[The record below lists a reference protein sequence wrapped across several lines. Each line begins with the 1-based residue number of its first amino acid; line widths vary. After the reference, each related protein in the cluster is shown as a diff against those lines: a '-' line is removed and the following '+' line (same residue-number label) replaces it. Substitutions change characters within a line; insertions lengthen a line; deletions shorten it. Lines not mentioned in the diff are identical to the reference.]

1 MKDTLVKYANELKAK
16 LESKDIPIKHV
27 NHPNEYREFLT
38 RELKAVTAKL
48 DAAKLD
54 GVKK

>member
-16 LESKDIPIKHV
+16 LESKEVPSKHV
-27 NHPNEYREFLT
+27 NRPNEYREFLT

-48 DAAKLD
+48 EASKLD
-54 GVKK
+54 GKK